1 MGKRTLTAK
10 DKQKII
16 KTVQEKIS
24 NVTKADIEKILK
36 IAISVGTAVVTIA
49 QTINK
54 TINEINKNKKPLEEI
69 RHEKRRAILTKKKK
83 VK

>member
-1 MGKRTLTAK
+1 MEKRTLNVK

-36 IAISVGTAVVTIA
+36 ISISVGTAVVTIA

-54 TINEINKNKKPLEEI
+54 TIHEINKNKKPLEEKK
-69 RHEKRRAILTKKKK
+69 HEKLRTIPTKKKK
-83 VK
+83 LK